1 MYTIIRNDYIRAK
14 GRKTYRVDIV
24 CDTEADLPE
33 ARPTWA
39 QGSTAWIINGA
50 ALKVLDST
58 GKWVGK

>member
-1 MYTIIRNDYIRAK
+1 MYTIIRNDYIR
-14 GRKTYRVDIV
+14 
-24 CDTEADLPE
+24 EADLPE